1 MDKDEYKMTKRHMRH
16 IIVNGNFQY
25 HIAATFA
32 GLSALIMAVIIIILS
47 SVLIS
52 NNTRLDEIS
61 RNQQVLSGTQAEIF
75 KTLIVLSETKNLK
88 NMRISADMLKHDNDE
103 TKRLLDQNI
112 EKVRAITARNKS
124 IIVMLII
131 STAVQSAIIFYIMLR
146 RSNRIS
152 GPLFLLNRYIND
164 MKNGSFPEIRKLRSH
179 DDFQDVFE
187 NFRELAEMLK
197 EKNTGNVKDRK
208 S

>member
-1 MDKDEYKMTKRHMRH
+1 MTKRHMRH
-16 IIVNGNFQY
+16 IIVNGKFQY

-52 NNTRLDEIS
+52 NNAQLDQIS
-61 RNQQVLSGTQAEIF
+61 RNQQVLSGTQNEIF
-75 KTLIVLSETKNLK
+75 KTLITLSGSKNLK

-103 TKRLLDQNI
+103 TKRLLDQNN
-112 EKVRAITARNKS
+112 EKVRVITARNKS

-131 STAVQSAIIFYIMLR
+131 SAAIQSAIIFYIMLR

-152 GPLFLLNRYIND
+152 GPLFLLNRYINE
-164 MKNGSFPEIRKLRSH
+164 MRSGNYPEIRRLRSH

-187 NFRELAEMLK
+187 NFRELVDMMRGK
-197 EKNTGNVKDRK
+197 KG

>member
-1 MDKDEYKMTKRHMRH
+1 MRH
-16 IIVNGNFQY
+16 IIVNGRFQY

-52 NNTRLDEIS
+52 NNSRLDEIS
-61 RNQQVLSGTQAEIF
+61 RNQLVLSGTQTEIF
-75 KTLIVLSETKNLK
+75 KTLIVLSESKNIK

-103 TKRLLDQNI
+103 TKRLLDQNN
-112 EKVRAITARNKS
+112 EKVRAITTRNKS
-124 IIVMLII
+124 IIVMLIVSAAI
-131 STAVQSAIIFYIMLR
+131 QSAIIFYIMLR

-152 GPLFLLNRYIND
+152 GPLFLLNRYINEI
-164 MKNGSFPEIRKLRSH
+164 KNGTFPDIRKLRSH

-187 NFRELAEMLK
+187 NFRELADLLK
-197 EKNTGNVKDRK
+197 EKNAGKVNK
-208 S
+208 SKS

>member
-1 MDKDEYKMTKRHMRH
+1 MTKRHMRH
-16 IIVNGNFQY
+16 IIVNGRFQY

-52 NNTRLDEIS
+52 NNAQLDGIS
-61 RNQQVLSGTQAEIF
+61 RNQQVLSGTQNEIF
-75 KTLIVLSETKNLK
+75 KTLIALSASKNLK

-103 TKRLLDQNI
+103 TKRLLDQNN
-112 EKVRAITARNKS
+112 EKVRVITARNRS
-124 IIVMLII
+124 LIVMLIVSAAI
-131 STAVQSAIIFYIMLR
+131 QSAIIFYIMLR

-152 GPLFLLNRYIND
+152 GPLFLLNRYINEIRSG
-164 MKNGSFPEIRKLRSH
+164 NYPEIRKLRSH

-187 NFRELAEMLK
+187 NFRGLVDMMRGK
-197 EKNTGNVKDRK
+197 KG

>member
-1 MDKDEYKMTKRHMRH
+1 MTKRHMRH
-16 IIVNGNFQY
+16 IIVNGKFQY

-52 NNTRLDEIS
+52 NNAQLDGIS
-61 RNQQVLSGTQAEIF
+61 RNQQVLSGTQNEIF
-75 KTLIVLSETKNLK
+75 KTLITLSGSKNLK

-103 TKRLLDQNI
+103 TKRLLDQNN
-112 EKVRAITARNKS
+112 EKVRVITARNKS

-131 STAVQSAIIFYIMLR
+131 SAAIQSAIIFYIMLR

-152 GPLFLLNRYIND
+152 GPLFLLNRYINEIRSG
-164 MKNGSFPEIRKLRSH
+164 NYPEIRRLRSH

-187 NFRELAEMLK
+187 NFRGLVDIMRESNRGK
-197 EKNTGNVKDRK
+197 
-208 S
+208 